1 MVIKSGVIKQA
12 NIKATFQVMSTSLR
26 KMMIR
31 AKGFRVDVRVRKR
44 NKIVVWDKVQYFS
57 VVIAIPVL

>member
-44 NKIVVWDKVQYFS
+44 NKIVV
-57 VVIAIPVL
+57 